1 METCIIY
8 LLVDFEV
15 LIFFEFYNFYS
26 KFET

>member
-1 METCIIY
+1 MEICIIY

-15 LIFFEFYNFYS
+15 LIIFEFYNFYS